1 MKTLKEPGGLLLA
14 SIESADRIYSSFT
27 DDYQPMKK
35 TISVIITDDHH
46 IFRNAAKTILE
57 SHPQIKVV
65 AVCESGEEAVEL
77 SKKLQP
83 DIVLMDINMEKLD
96 GFEATALLRKELPG
110 IKVVGFSVHNE
121 PLYVS
126 KMLQAGA
133 MGYLT
138 KTSPRSEIIEAILQV
153 HSGQQYI
160 CKEIKENS

>member
-1 MKTLKEPGGLLLA
+1 MKTLKEPGGLLLG

-46 IFRNAAKTILE
+46 IFRNAAKTTLE

-65 AVCESGEEAVEL
+65 AICGNGEEAIEVAR
-77 SKKLQP
+77 KLQP

-96 GFEATALLRKELPG
+96 GFEATAQLRKELPG
-110 IKVVGFSVHNE
+110 IKVIGFSVHDE

-126 KMLQAGA
+126 RMLQVGA
-133 MGYLT
+133 MGYIT
-138 KTSPRSEIIEAILQV
+138 KTSSRSEIIEAILQV

-160 CKEIKENS
+160 CKEIKEKS

>member
-14 SIESADRIYSSFT
+14 SIESADRIYSSLT
-27 DDYQPMKK
+27 DDYLSMKK
-35 TISVIITDDHH
+35 AISVIITDDHP

-65 AVCESGEEAVEL
+65 GICESGEEAVEL
-77 SKKLQP
+77 AKNLQP

-96 GFEATALLRKELPG
+96 GFEATVLLLKELPG
-110 IKVVGFSVHNE
+110 IKVIGFSVHDE

-160 CKEIKENS
+160 CKEINEKS